1 MASPA
6 AVGAGVIGGSV
17 AVAGTSYAA
26 YTQLRPYDDFLDY
39 ANRNWY
45 VYIGGDE
52 EKIASKIKGDPSTED
67 TSNSY
72 KVALKKIK
80 TSLRKDASGT
90 STSLDDDDIDKA
102 GKSGETESET
112 KLTLVKGAV
121 KVWCEANKKN
131 KPAETDGKIDWSNEK
146 MKENENWKNF
156 AAVCLE
162 STKKN

>member
-45 VYIGGDE
+45 VYIGEDE
-52 EKIASKIKGDPSTED
+52 EKIASKIKGDSSTAN
-67 TSNSY
+67 TSNPY
-72 KVALKKIK
+72 KAALKKIRE
-80 TSLRKDASGT
+80 SLRAGTGSDSIQDA
-90 STSLDDDDIDKA
+90 DIDKA